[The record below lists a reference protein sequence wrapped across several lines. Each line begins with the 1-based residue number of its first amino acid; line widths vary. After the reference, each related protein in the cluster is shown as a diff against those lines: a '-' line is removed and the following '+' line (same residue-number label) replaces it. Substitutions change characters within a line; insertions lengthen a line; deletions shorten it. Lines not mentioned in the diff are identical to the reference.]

1 MCLMPAGEDAGEE
14 RHDDF
19 KSNQND
25 DDPFQHFHAPSGS
38 AGVKL
43 LVEILDGIELAQD
56 AGVPLAYVEA
66 LGRQAVHAGEE
77 LVAQQL
83 RRITDALEEDGTFQL
98 HPGNLPQGARLPAR
112 HPPLDTR

>member
-25 DDPFQHFHAPSGS
+25 DDPFKHFHASSGS

-43 LVEILDGIELAQD
+43 LVEILDGIELAQN
-56 AGVPLAYVEA
+56 AGVPFAQVES
-66 LGRQAVHAGEE
+66 LSGKTVHAGQE
-77 LVAQQL
+77 LVAQQF
-83 RRITDALEEDGTFQL
+83 RRIADALEENCPLQL
-98 HPGNLPQGARLPAR
+98 HPGNPPQGARR
-112 HPPLDTR
+112 